1 MMFTW
6 LMMVI
11 FKWVL
16 ILFYSFLCIL
26 LYGLTR
32 LITILSLFLNG
43 VGFFSKNKVKKP
55 CVV

>member
-43 VGFFSKNKVKKP
+43 VGFFQKTRLKSLV
-55 CVV
+55 